1 MEALSTVKVMVGAAG
16 GGAGGAGG
24 GGGGGGG
31 AATFFEHPND
41 TSVKTSK
48 RRSGKRF
55 HKQTVISEPP

>member
-1 MEALSTVKVMVGAAG
+1 MVGAGAT
-16 GGAGGAGG
+16 GAGGGG

-41 TSVKTSK
+41 ISVRASK
-48 RRSGKRF
+48 RRTEKRF